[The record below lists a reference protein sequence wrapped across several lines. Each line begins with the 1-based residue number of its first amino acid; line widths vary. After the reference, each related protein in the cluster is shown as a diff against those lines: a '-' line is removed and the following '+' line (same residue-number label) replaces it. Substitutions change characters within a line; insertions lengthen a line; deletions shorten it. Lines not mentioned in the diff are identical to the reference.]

1 MPIVLK
7 SRDEIERMRRAGGI
21 VALVLA
27 DLRER
32 ARPGVTTA
40 ALDTRARELIEQYGG
55 TPSFLGYRGFP
66 GAICTS
72 INQEVLHG
80 IPGQR
85 RLREGDL
92 LKIDVGVM
100 WGGLHADAAVSV
112 VVGRG
117 SRIAEALVRAAEE
130 AFWAGCSAAR
140 VGRHIGDVGA
150 AIEEVVRAYGFAVI
164 EGYTGHGVGRA
175 LHEEPAVPNW
185 GEPGRGI
192 LLREGMTLAIEPMV
206 SAGTGATRVKRDG
219 WTVVTVDGSLA
230 AHYEHTVWIM
240 KEGPVVLTQ
249 LA

>member
-1 MPIVLK
+1 
-7 SRDEIERMRRAGGI
+7 MRRAGGI

-27 DLRER
+27 ELRER

-40 ALDTRARELIEQYGG
+40 ALDARARELIEQHGG

-80 IPGQR
+80 IPGRR

-100 WGGLHADAAVSV
+100 WGGLHADAAISV

-130 AFWAGCSAAR
+130 AFWAGCTAAR
-140 VGRHIGDVGA
+140 VGKHIGDVGA
-150 AIEEVVRAYGFAVI
+150 AIQEVVRAYGFAVI
-164 EGYTGHGVGRA
+164 EGYTGHGIGRD

-185 GEPGRGI
+185 GEPGQGM

-206 SAGTGATRVKRDG
+206 SAGAGATRVKRDG

-230 AHYEHTVWIM
+230 AHYEHTVWIT